1 MLNTIR
7 KNGKMTLTSNT
18 QKYKELLKNYRHKTI
33 KTEAENEEALEIVQD
48 LMHQELTSEEDELFK
63 LLITLI
69 EKFEQEYYQPDKEIN
84 PHSMLLFLLEQS
96 GKTREDLELV
106 LGSEYLTDNIL
117 NKKEQITPEQA
128 QKLGDFFH
136 VEASLFVQ
144 ATTNPYVEKD
154 IIMTITE
161 TTTAILTD
169 TQWEI
174 AHAIALTLVKENT
187 DVNELGKA
195 VAYLRAYVKQE
206 DATSRFFKYLKNL
219 VSNGRQIGH
228 SKKTTDY
235 YISIDKACSDYLK
248 NISNADTI
256 LQILGWVSRL
266 MRYYKDAGVPI
277 GEIPTPTAPPAESA
291 RQAEIAKVAKSQ
303 DFKVDQILDAIVTK
317 INGNK
322 VTYEI
327 LGTIKLTEKEPKKAG
342 LLTEAQIVKVKILSL
357 KDDGSIKS
365 VKCI

>member
-1 MLNTIR
+1 
-7 KNGKMTLTSNT
+7 MTLTSNT

-69 EKFEQEYYQPDKEIN
+69 ENFEKEYYQLDEQMN
-84 PHSMLLFLLEQS
+84 PQSMLLFLLEQS
-96 GKTREDLELV
+96 EKNSEDLELV
-106 LGSEYLTDNIL
+106 LGSKNLVDEIL
-117 NKKEQITPEQA
+117 SGQQEITPEQA
-128 QKLGDFFH
+128 QKLGVFFH
-136 VEASLFVQ
+136 VEPSLFVEIAAPPEQ
-144 ATTNPYVEKD
+144 PQTPIDNLLNMA
-154 IIMTITE
+154 ITE
-161 TTTAILTD
+161 DTLETLTD

-187 DVNELGKA
+187 DVNELGKT
-195 VAYLRAYVKQE
+195 VAYLRSIVKQT
-206 DATSRFFKYLKNL
+206 DATSRFFKYLKTL

-248 NISNADTI
+248 NISDADSI

-291 RQAEIAKVAKSQ
+291 RQMEIAKVAKSQ
-303 DFKVDQILDAIVTK
+303 DFKVDQILDATVTK

-327 LGTIKLTEKEPKKAG
+327 LGTIKLTEKEPKKATV
-342 LLTEAQIVKVKILSL
+342 LTEGHTVKVKILSL